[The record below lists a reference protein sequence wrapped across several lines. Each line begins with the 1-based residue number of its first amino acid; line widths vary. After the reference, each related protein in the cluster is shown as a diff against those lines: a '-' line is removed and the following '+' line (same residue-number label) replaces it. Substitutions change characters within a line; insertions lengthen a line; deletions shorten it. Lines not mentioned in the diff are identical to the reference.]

1 MAYPGEKKYVANL
14 EKAQQE
20 SMGGI
25 PTLPPA
31 PELPS
36 RYMANDVPRQGGLPP
51 PEVLERQRMA
61 VIQALM
67 GQQGPNAMGMQT
79 GQNMGGL
86 LGFR

>member
-1 MAYPGEKKYVANL
+1 MAYPGEKQYITRL
-14 EKAQQE
+14 EQAQKE
-20 SMGGI
+20 SMGGHA
-25 PTLPPA
+25 TLPSA

-36 RYMANDVPRQGGLPP
+36 RYMANDAPRPGGSPP